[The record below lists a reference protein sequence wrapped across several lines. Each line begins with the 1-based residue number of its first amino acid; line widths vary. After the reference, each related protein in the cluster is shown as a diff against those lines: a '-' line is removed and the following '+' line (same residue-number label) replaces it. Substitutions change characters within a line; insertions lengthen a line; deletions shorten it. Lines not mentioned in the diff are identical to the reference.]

1 MSGRLAGKVA
11 VITGGAS
18 GIGWQTSQL
27 FAAEGANVVIGD
39 RNATLLGRR
48 GSTLGG
54 DSCAVAE
61 VDVTQE
67 ADLERLIDLAVDRF
81 GGLDVA
87 VNCAGVGFLGSVYE
101 HPIEEWR
108 VVLDV
113 CLTGTF
119 LAVKHEARAMLHQG
133 TGGAIVNMSSISG
146 RQVSEG
152 MAAYCSAKAGVDML
166 TRVAAVE
173 LGPRGL
179 RVNAIAPGFVETPMT
194 APTQAK
200 SRQEFLDGI
209 PLGRAG
215 QPADIARAALFL
227 VSEEAA
233 WVNGEIVVVDGGAV
247 QREAPR
253 FLSGDRAGAPSG
265 D

>member
-1 MSGRLAGKVA
+1 MSGRLSGKVA

-18 GIGWQTSQL
+18 GIGWQTVQL
-27 FAAEGANVVIGD
+27 FVAEGAKVIMGDNNAALLEQRASELAAPDTCATVV
-39 RNATLLGRR
+39 
-48 GSTLGG
+48 
-54 DSCAVAE
+54 

-67 ADLERLIDLAVDRF
+67 LDVEGLLSAAVDTF
-81 GGLDVA
+81 GRVDIA
-87 VNCAGVGFLGSVYE
+87 VNCAGIGYLAAVDD
-101 HPIEEWR
+101 HPVDRWQA
-108 VVLDV
+108 VLDV

-119 LAVKHEARAMLHQG
+119 LAVKHEARVMLDHD
-133 TGGAIVNMSSISG
+133 GGAIVNISSISG

-152 MAAYCSAKAGVDML
+152 MVAYCSAKAGVDML

-173 LGPRGL
+173 LGPRGV

-200 SRQEFLDGI
+200 SRRAFLDAI

-215 QPADIARAALFL
+215 QPADIATAALFL

-233 WVNGEIVVVDGGAV
+233 WVNGETLVVDGGGV

-253 FLSGDRAGAPSG
+253 FLSANR
-265 D
+265 

>member
-18 GIGWQTSQL
+18 GIGWQTVQL
-27 FAAEGANVVIGD
+27 FVTEGAKVVIGD
-39 RNATLLGRR
+39 NNAALLGQR
-48 GSTLGG
+48 GSELG
-54 DSCAVAE
+54 SATAATAA

-67 ADLERLIDLAVDRF
+67 SDIERLVGLAVDRF
-81 GGLDVA
+81 ERIDVA
-87 VNCAGVGFLGSVYE
+87 VNCAGIGFLGAVDE
-101 HPIEEWR
+101 HPVDRWR
-108 VVLDV
+108 AVLDV

-119 LAVKHEARAMLHQG
+119 LAVKHEARMMLDHG
-133 TGGAIVNMSSISG
+133 GGAIVNISSISG

-173 LGPRGL
+173 LGPRGI

-194 APTQAK
+194 APTRGE
-200 SRQEFLDGI
+200 SRQAFLDAI

-215 QPADIARAALFL
+215 QPTDIARAALFL

-233 WVNGEIVVVDGGAV
+233 WVNGETLVVDGGAV

-253 FLSGDRAGAPSG
+253 FLSAKP
-265 D
+265 